1 MRLCCLG
8 YSSSLLVCLLWR
20 ESSRFE
26 RTMCECINITL
37 CVINITLCVIN
48 ITLCVINVQISDIDN
63 DGILNDQELND
74 FQV

>member
-1 MRLCCLG
+1 
-8 YSSSLLVCLLWR
+8 
-20 ESSRFE
+20 
-26 RTMCECINITL
+26 MCECINITL